1 MRLFSAGV
9 EFQPLC
15 DREEAAQHE
24 HQKVEGLEGPVTV
37 PVSAFKFADD
47 GPSVDSPP
55 PRLGQHTEEVLLALG
70 YTTTQIAALRE
81 EDVI

>member
-1 MRLFSAGV
+1 ML
-9 EFQPLC
+9 
-15 DREEAAQHE
+15 HE
-24 HQKVEGLEGPVTV
+24 HQKVEGVEGPVTV